1 MSASE
6 IIKRIEIDCL
16 LLVHDEN
23 DRDVPISHSEL
34 MKKLEPK
41 AITHF
46 TKGLGHTRILRNDEV
61 IETITRKIKSN
72 SRNAIINHDN

>member
-6 IIKRIEIDCL
+6 IIKRINVDCL

-23 DRDVPISHSEL
+23 DRDVPIAHSKL
-34 MKKLEPK
+34 MKEIKPS

-46 TKGLGHTRILRNDEV
+46 TKGLGHTRILRNDDV
-61 IETITRKIKSN
+61 ISTIAQKINSN
-72 SRNAIINHDN
+72 SAKQQINS